1 MTYRRFK
8 YESLFYAL
16 AFVVALALRLTQL
29 GAMPLNDI
37 EASAALQALR
47 VSQSIPTALDPHPF
61 YILSTSIAFLLYGG
75 GTNFL
80 ARLMPALIGSLLVLA
95 PALLDDR
102 LKPRPSLIL
111 AFLIALD
118 PGLVAISRQAASPI
132 FAIAF
137 LAFAVGF
144 FNKNKPALA
153 AAFAAFALLGGTP
166 LWLGLLGIGI
176 TAAIFQLFNRQSTS
190 DVQQPA
196 LFNFTLSTFHL
207 PPSTFILFLL
217 VFISAGTLFFTVP
230 VGLGTAVSSIPAF
243 ISAWT
248 GSSEITPGLVSLSLL
263 VYQPL
268 AILLAII
275 AIVRGWVQGLRRIIF
290 LSIWFLIAF
299 ILTLFLPARQMAD
312 LVWAL
317 IPLNALA
324 ALELARAFNIMP
336 IERKEVAG
344 VTFLTVFISAFA
356 WLGLA
361 GMIWYPSDSREYI
374 LRFWMLIAALFLLV
388 VSLLLIAAGWSIRTA
403 RFGGVWGMVLVLG
416 VIGLGGALG
425 STGLRGSNAPELW
438 WQTSTPAQARLL
450 EETISQVSEFGKGND
465 DAVPVVIIGM
475 DAPSLEW
482 ILREHPVQNATA
494 LDATNSPELIITP
507 FQLDPSL
514 VSAYRG
520 QDFTWRQTPMWST
533 ALAADWMRWVALREM
548 PQAGETIL
556 LWVRSD
562 LFLDQ

>member
-8 YESLFYAL
+8 YETLFYAL
-16 AFVVALALRLTQL
+16 AFLIALALRLIQL
-29 GAMPLNDI
+29 GAMPLTDI

-47 VSQSIPTALDPHPF
+47 VSEGAPTALDPHPF

-80 ARLMPALIGSLLVLA
+80 ARLMPAFIGSLLVLA

-102 LKPRPSLIL
+102 FKPRPSLIL
-111 AFLIALD
+111 AFFLAID

-137 LAFAVGF
+137 LAFTVGF
-144 FNKNKPALA
+144 FNKNKPLLA
-153 AAFAAFALLGGTP
+153 AVFAAFALLSGTP

-176 TAAIFQLFNRQSTS
+176 TAAIFQLFSRQPTS
-190 DVQQPA
+190 DVQP
-196 LFNFTLSTFHL
+196 STSIL
-207 PPSTFILFLL
+207 RPSTFNLQPSTLILFFLT
-217 VFISAGTLFFTVP
+217 FISAGTLFFTVP
-230 VGLGTAVSSIPAF
+230 VGLSAAVSSIPAF

-248 GSSEITPGLVSLSLL
+248 RSSEITPGLVSISLL

-268 AILLAII
+268 AILLTII
-275 AIVRGWVQGLRRIIF
+275 AIVRGWAQGLRRIIF
-290 LSIWFLIAF
+290 LSIWFLVAL
-299 ILTLFLPARQMAD
+299 ILTFFLPGRQMAD
-312 LVWAL
+312 LAWAL

-361 GMIWYPSDSREYI
+361 GMIWYPSESREYI

-403 RFGGVWGMVLVLG
+403 RFGGVWGMVLVFG
-416 VIGLGGALG
+416 VLGLGGALG
-425 STGLRGSNAPELW
+425 SAGLRGPNAPELW
-438 WQTSTPAQARLL
+438 WPTSMPAQAQLL
-450 EETISQVSEFGKGND
+450 EDTISQVSELGKGND
-465 DAVPVVIIGM
+465 NAAPIVIIGM
-475 DAPSLEW
+475 NTPSLEW
-482 ILREHPVQNATA
+482 ILREHPVENTTA

-514 VSAYRG
+514 VASYRG

-533 ALAADWMRWVALREM
+533 ALASDWLRWVALREM